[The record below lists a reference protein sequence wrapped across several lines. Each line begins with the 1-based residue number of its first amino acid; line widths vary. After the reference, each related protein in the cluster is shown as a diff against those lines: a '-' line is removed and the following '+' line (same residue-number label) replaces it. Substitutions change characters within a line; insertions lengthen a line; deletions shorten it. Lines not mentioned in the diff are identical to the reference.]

1 MTLMRWD
8 PFREVF
14 SLRDAMDRL
23 MEESFVRPSW
33 WANGNTFGLPL
44 DVQESD
50 NNYIVKASLPG
61 YKPED
66 VNITV
71 TGDTLTIRAEHRG
84 EEERKGE
91 NFLLRERR
99 FGTVSRSIT
108 LPAPIQGDQ
117 VQANYHNGELILT
130 LPKVEEV
137 KPRQIQIT
145 AGDQVGGHPE
155 LSSQTVPT
163 EQHVAA

>member
-23 MEESFVRPSW
+23 MEESFVRPTW
-33 WANGNTFGLPL
+33 WANGHTFGLPL

-50 NNYIVKASLPG
+50 NEYVVKASLPG
-61 YKPED
+61 YRPED

-84 EEERKGE
+84 EEEHKGE

-117 VQANYHNGELILT
+117 VQAN
-130 LPKVEEV
+130 
-137 KPRQIQIT
+137 
-145 AGDQVGGHPE
+145 
-155 LSSQTVPT
+155 
-163 EQHVAA
+163 